1 MNIPPQQP
9 PYGQPQQPPYGQP
22 PYGQPMYPP
31 PPGPAGYGQPMYPPP
46 QGARSQWGPSSI
58 GMEPNV
64 TAGLGYIF
72 GVLAL
77 IFFFVEKQNRF
88 VKFHAAQAILL
99 SLVYLVFFVLWYVAF
114 FIVVLGAGATTSSN
128 ATSSAS
134 TVVGLGL
141 VLLSLCF
148 GVVVLGYLGYW
159 IWGMVAAFSGRAT
172 KLPLIGAIAQRWA
185 GGPVVPPYSFVPH
198 VY

>member
-1 MNIPPQQP
+1 MNMPPQQP

-31 PPGPAGYGQPMYPPP
+31 PPGPGYGQPMYPPP
-46 QGARSQWGPSSI
+46 PGARSQWGPSSI

-99 SLVYLVFFVLWYVAF
+99 SIIYLVFFVLWYVAF

-148 GVVVLGYLGYW
+148 GVVVLGYLGFW

-185 GGPVVPPYSFVPH
+185 GGPVVPPYGFVPP